1 MDMEQ
6 VECSDVT
13 EATEVTD
20 MAESS
25 GPRAAVRTLKAAL
38 RLDPDVR
45 PGVELL
51 KAASFADV
59 QSPSSGV

>member
-25 GPRAAVRTLKAAL
+25 GPRAAVRTLKAGL

-45 PGVELL
+45 PGVGLL
-51 KAASFADV
+51 KAASLADV
-59 QSPSSGV
+59 QSPSSGA